1 MRNNLRKV
9 RKDKKLKQVEVAKYL
24 NISLVQY
31 QRIEYGIRNTTTDNW
46 DKLEDLFKVPQRQLR
61 ENTNI
66 RKEDKD
72 EPINKCKYQK

>member
-61 ENTNI
+61 ENTDI
-66 RKEDKD
+66 RKEDK
-72 EPINKCKYQK
+72 K